1 MGRFEKMRV
10 NWHIWSGV
18 LRTATWDVDS
28 YGVRYPHRQ
37 APTVIIDVNLRDWA
51 LPLSVHVG
59 GPLLSKPGLT
69 FRIGPVNIGWSKL

>member
-1 MGRFEKMRV
+1 MRV

-18 LRTATWDVDS
+18 YRPAKILFGSAAKPVEFYNWL
-28 YGVRYPHRQ
+28 
-37 APTVIIDVNLRDWA
+37 PTVVIDVNLNDWA

-59 GPLLSKPGLT
+59 GPLLAKPGLT

>member
-1 MGRFEKMRV
+1 MRV

-18 LRTATWDVDS
+18 YRSPDKGNP
-28 YGVRYPHRQ
+28 YGEMDRYNCV
-37 APTVIIDVNLRDWA
+37 PTVVIDVNLNDWA

>member
-1 MGRFEKMRV
+1 MRV
-10 NWHIWSGV
+10 NWHIWHGV
-18 LRTATWDVDS
+18 WRTATWNTDS
-28 YGVRYPHRQ
+28 YGNKDPLRRC
-37 APTVIIDVNLRDWA
+37 PTVVIDVNLNDWA

>member
-1 MGRFEKMRV
+1 MRV

-18 LRTATWDVDS
+18 LRRPRGLTPDWND
-28 YGVRYPHRQ
+28 GV
-37 APTVIIDVNLRDWA
+37 PTVVIDVNLNDWA